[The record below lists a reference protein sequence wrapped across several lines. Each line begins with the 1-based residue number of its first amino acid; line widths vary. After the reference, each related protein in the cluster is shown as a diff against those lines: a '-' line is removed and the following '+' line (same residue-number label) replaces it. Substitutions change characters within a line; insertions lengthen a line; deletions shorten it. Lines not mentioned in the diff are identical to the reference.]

1 MKKFLVF
8 LLFLLI
14 LGGAGFFLGWA
25 QFNVPLG
32 SYGVM
37 RSKMFGTEPELIRE
51 GELRWVWYK
60 LIPKNVEILVFSP
73 RLMNHSVRNSGS
85 LPSGKIYASLAGLEK
100 DFSVDFSWE
109 ITGDFSF
116 AIKPDALPSL
126 VVRENITTQQDL
138 EALEDDYARRI
149 ESLVLRRLA
158 SYGEDPAK
166 METLLFASFLP
177 ELNREI
183 EAAYPDL
190 EKVNCR
196 VQAVRFPDFEL
207 YRSVRGL
214 YDEYLAR
221 QRKVLE
227 GDVTRNAENNM
238 GTRLRLDEL
247 EKYGEILTR
256 YPILLQFLA
265 MERGLSPS
273 IFPGE

>member
-14 LGGAGFFLGWA
+14 LGGTGFFLGWA

-37 RSKMFGTEPELIRE
+37 RSKMYGTEAELIRE
-51 GELRWVWYK
+51 GEFRWVWYK
-60 LIPKNVEILVFSP
+60 LIPRNVEIHVFSP
-73 RLMNHSVRNSGS
+73 RLVNHSVRTSGS
-85 LPSGKIYASLAGLEK
+85 LPSGKLYASLAGLEA
-100 DFSVDFSWE
+100 DFSWE

-116 AIKPDALPSL
+116 SIKPDALPSL
-126 VVRENITTQQDL
+126 VVRENITNQQDL
-138 EALEDDYARRI
+138 EALEDNYARRI
-149 ESLVLRRLA
+149 ETLVLRRL
-158 SYGEDPAK
+158 SSFGEDAAR
-166 METLLFASFLP
+166 MESLLFATFLP

-183 EAAYPDL
+183 EAAFPDI

-196 VQAVRFPDFEL
+196 IQAIRFPDFEL
-207 YRSVRGL
+207 YRSVRSL
-214 YDEYLAR
+214 YEEYLAR
-221 QRKVLE
+221 QRRVLE
-227 GDVTRNAENNM
+227 TDVIRNAENNM

-265 MERGLSPS
+265 MEMGFGPS
-273 IFPGE
+273 SFSRE